1 MFVIGKS
8 ASPRCFKHV
17 RNLPCRYRS
26 QKKAWMS
33 TSFIV
38 SLQCKL
44 VMIVDNCPVHPEVS
58 GLKAINLQFLPPN
71 IISCT
76 QPIDQ
81 GVVRYVC
88 FIIFYFI
95 KNVNRITIE
104 CLDFAVEGLHCLN
117 NSLI

>member
-1 MFVIGKS
+1 
-8 ASPRCFKHV
+8 
-17 RNLPCRYRS
+17 
-26 QKKAWMS
+26 
-33 TSFIV
+33 
-38 SLQCKL
+38 
-44 VMIVDNCPVHPEVS
+44 MIVDNCPVHPEVS
-58 GLKAINLQFLPPN
+58 GWKAINLQFLQPN

-95 KNVNRITIE
+95 KKVNRIAIE

-117 NSLI
+117 NSLIIKMEAQEIEEWKTIGHYQRI